1 MIMMGLKF
9 TGDVPFREV
18 YIHGLVRDA
27 EGNKMSKSKGNV
39 LDPLDLIDGVDLET
53 LVQKRTT
60 GLMQPEMAPRI
71 ERSTRDQFPTG
82 IQPYGTDALRFTF
95 AALASTGRDIRFD
108 TGRIEGYRNFC
119 NKLWNATRYVLMN
132 TEEKDVGLNNENIDL
147 SLADKWIISQL
158 QKVEKEVT
166 THFETYRFD
175 LAAQTIYEFVW
186 NEYCDWYLEFS
197 KPVLTGNASET
208 LQRGTRRTLVRVLE
222 TILRLLHPIMPFIT
236 EELWQKV
243 APLAGKE
250 GSTIM
255 LQPYPQ
261 FEETKVDLNAET
273 EIAWVK
279 EVILG
284 IRRIRSEM
292 NISPAK
298 QLSVLVQNGSESDL
312 QKLQNNQSFISTLS
326 RLQNIELLDSN
337 ATPPESAITL
347 VSEMKILIPLAGL
360 IDKEAE
366 LKRLNKEIDKV
377 RKEHDK
383 LSSKLENPNFIEKA
397 PVELVEKEKQRVAE
411 LQAALAKLET
421 QAVKIAGL

>member
-1 MIMMGLKF
+1 
-9 TGDVPFREV
+9 
-18 YIHGLVRDA
+18 VRDA

-60 GLMQPEMAPRI
+60 GLMQPEMSPRI
-71 ERSTRDQFPTG
+71 EKSTRDQFPNG

-132 TEEKDVGLNNENIDL
+132 TEEKDVGLTKENVEL
-147 SLADKWIISQL
+147 SLADKWIISLL
-158 QKVEKEVT
+158 QRVEKEVT

-197 KPVLTGNASET
+197 KPVLTGNVSET
-208 LQRGTRRTLVRVLE
+208 LQRGTCRTLVRVLE

-236 EELWQKV
+236 EELWQKI
-243 APLAGKE
+243 APLAGKQ

-261 FEETKVDLNAET
+261 FDANKVDLNAET
-273 EIAWVK
+273 EINWVK

-298 QLSVLVQNGSESDL
+298 QLTILVQNGSESDL
-312 QKLQNNQSFISTLS
+312 EKLENNRAFISTLAK
-326 RLQNIELLDSN
+326 LQNIELLDSKII
-337 ATPPESAITL
+337 PPESAITL
-347 VSEMKILIPLAGL
+347 VGEMKILIPLAGL

-377 RKEHDK
+377 RKECEK
-383 LSSKLENPNFIEKA
+383 LSSKLDNPNFIAKA
-397 PVELVEKEKQRVAE
+397 PVDLVEKEQQRVIE
-411 LQAALAKLET
+411 LQAALTKLEA
-421 QAVKIAGL
+421 QATKIAGL

>member
-1 MIMMGLKF
+1 
-9 TGDVPFREV
+9 
-18 YIHGLVRDA
+18 VRDA

-71 ERSTRDQFPTG
+71 EKSTRDQFPNG

-132 TEEKDVGLNNENIDL
+132 TEGKDVGLGSDEIKL

-158 QKVEKEVT
+158 QRVEKEVT

-236 EELWQKV
+236 EELWQKI

-250 GSTIM
+250 GLTIM
-255 LQPYPQ
+255 LQSYPQ
-261 FEETKVDLNAET
+261 FEETKVDLNAEI
-273 EIAWVK
+273 EINWVK

-326 RLQNIELLDSN
+326 RLQNIEFLDSN

-347 VSEMKILIPLAGL
+347 VGEMKILIPLAGL

-411 LQAALAKLET
+411 LQAALTKLET